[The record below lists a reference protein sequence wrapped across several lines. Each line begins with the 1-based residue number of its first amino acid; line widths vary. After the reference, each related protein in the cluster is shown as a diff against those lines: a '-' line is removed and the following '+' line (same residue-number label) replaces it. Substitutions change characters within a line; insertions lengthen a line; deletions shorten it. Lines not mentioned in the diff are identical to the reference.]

1 MDFKF
6 WLFTAIIAPAV
17 FDESRRA
24 GLSSSVVEQRTCN
37 AQVVSS
43 ILTGGSRSF
52 ASQYYLSTRGVKMQN
67 NSFPHAA
74 FSEELSANSE
84 YIKSFKYSGL
94 TGVAQKGLAIV
105 TCMDS
110 RISPLAIVGMQPGDV
125 KILRNAGARVTDDVL
140 RTLVLATF
148 LLGVK
153 RVLVMPHTECKMAS
167 ATEPE
172 IHDEIMQEFG
182 VDTRSVEIRT
192 VRDTLEALKT
202 DVTRIRTY
210 PLLAAGVTVG
220 GAIYDVHTGALTPID
235 I

>member
-1 MDFKF
+1 MSEFPRANFADV
-6 WLFTAIIAPAV
+6 LASNQAYAAT
-17 FDESRRA
+17 FDD
-24 GLSSSVVEQRTCN
+24 QH
-37 AQVVSS
+37 
-43 ILTGGSRSF
+43 LTGF
-52 ASQYYLSTRGVKMQN
+52 A
-67 NSFPHAA
+67 A
-74 FSEELSANSE
+74 E
-84 YIKSFKYSGL
+84 
-94 TGVAQKGLAIV
+94 GLAII

-110 RISPLAIVGMQPGDV
+110 RLSPLEIVGMQPGDV

-172 IHDEIMQEFG
+172 IHAEIMQTYG
-182 VDTRSVEIRT
+182 VDTRAVEIRT

-210 PLLAAGVTVG
+210 PLLAPGVVVG
-220 GAIYDVHTGALTPID
+220 GAIYDVHSGSLTPID
-235 I
+235 V

>member
-1 MDFKF
+1 MTSQFPLDSFADVLASNAHF
-6 WLFTAIIAPAV
+6 A
-17 FDESRRA
+17 
-24 GLSSSVVEQRTCN
+24 EQF
-37 AQVVSS
+37 SDDH
-43 ILTGGSRSF
+43 LTGF
-52 ASQYYLSTRGVKMQN
+52 A
-67 NSFPHAA
+67 A
-74 FSEELSANSE
+74 E
-84 YIKSFKYSGL
+84 
-94 TGVAQKGLAIV
+94 GLAII

-110 RISPLAIVGMQPGDV
+110 RISPLAIVGMGPGDV

-167 ATEPE
+167 ASEPE
-172 IHDEIMQEFG
+172 IHDEIMRAHG

-192 VRDTLEALKT
+192 VKDTLEALRT

-210 PLLAAGVTVG
+210 PLLAPGVTVG
-220 GAIYDVHTGALTPID
+220 GAIYDVHSGKLSPID